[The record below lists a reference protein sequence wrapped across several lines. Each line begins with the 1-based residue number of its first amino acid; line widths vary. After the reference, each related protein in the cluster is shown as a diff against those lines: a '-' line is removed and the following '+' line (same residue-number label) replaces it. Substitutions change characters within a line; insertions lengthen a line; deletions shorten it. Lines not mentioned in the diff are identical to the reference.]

1 MANDHPE
8 IIIVRRPPQDD
19 NDHHGGVWKIAFAD
33 FMTTLMALFLVL
45 WLTRVTSDETK
56 TSIANYFNPI
66 SLSQP
71 LPLRKGL
78 SDPQPGSTDSKEGNK
93 ASDTAAAAG
102 TRDRSGTLPPGSA
115 GRERELFQDP
125 YSVLAHLATESDP
138 DKPQSTTIG
147 DLGEA
152 GRRGGDVAR
161 DPFDPLYWQVTT
173 LSPAKTDRPAP
184 TGITPPPA
192 QARPDARGPGD
203 AGSAEAEPPVSDR
216 PDRQAAE
223 AKAPEVKAA
232 GHAATGHTATA
243 NKVAEIRDTGAKAA
257 EAPIAGSAPIPA
269 ATAAA
274 QAALQAEI
282 AKIFPPSAPGPRVEV
297 QGTSEGLLI
306 NVTDDLNFSMFA
318 VGSAEPRP
326 EMVRAMERLAK
337 ALASRPGRLI
347 IRGHTDSRPFRSDVY
362 DNWRLSTAR
371 AHMASYMLIRAGIE
385 EARIWRVEGAADRMP
400 RNAPDPKAPE
410 NRRIEILLQGIP
422 G

>member
-19 NDHHGGVWKIAFAD
+19 NEHHGGVWKIAFAD

-78 SDPQPGSTDSKEGNK
+78 SDPQPGSTDLKEGNK

-152 GRRGGDVAR
+152 GRRRRGPGSVRSAVLAGDHPVAGE
-161 DPFDPLYWQVTT
+161 
-173 LSPAKTDRPAP
+173 DRPARP
-184 TGITPPPA
+184 NRDHTPAGPG
-192 QARPDARGPGD
+192 QARCAR
-203 AGSAEAEPPVSDR
+203 
-216 PDRQAAE
+216 
-223 AKAPEVKAA
+223 
-232 GHAATGHTATA
+232 
-243 NKVAEIRDTGAKAA
+243 
-257 EAPIAGSAPIPA
+257 
-269 ATAAA
+269 
-274 QAALQAEI
+274 
-282 AKIFPPSAPGPRVEV
+282 
-297 QGTSEGLLI
+297 
-306 NVTDDLNFSMFA
+306 
-318 VGSAEPRP
+318 
-326 EMVRAMERLAK
+326 
-337 ALASRPGRLI
+337 SRRRGQHGR
-347 IRGHTDSRPFRSDVY
+347 
-362 DNWRLSTAR
+362 
-371 AHMASYMLIRAGIE
+371 
-385 EARIWRVEGAADRMP
+385 
-400 RNAPDPKAPE
+400 
-410 NRRIEILLQGIP
+410 
-422 G
+422 